1 MKDREAPRS
10 TPVRE
15 PINPASTPK
24 TGSEP
29 QTINTDL
36 PAGRSDSE
44 TEADRLRR
52 QSSE

>member
-15 PINPASTPK
+15 PSNPSTQ

-29 QTINTDL
+29 QTNTDL
-36 PAGRSDSE
+36 PTGNPASE

-52 QSSE
+52 QSK